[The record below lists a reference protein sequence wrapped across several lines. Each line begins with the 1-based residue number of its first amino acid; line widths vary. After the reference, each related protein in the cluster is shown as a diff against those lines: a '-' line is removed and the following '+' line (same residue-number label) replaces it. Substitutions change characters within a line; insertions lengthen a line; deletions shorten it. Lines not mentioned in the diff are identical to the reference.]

1 MKTNEQYLVQTNEQT
16 NSGKWT
22 IYADDQGTVVGLY
35 DSPDDV
41 RGHLCELGMESVAMD
56 VDGNGTIRQVPVE
69 WIGDGEALVGSA
81 RALQLV

>member
-1 MKTNEQYLVQTNEQT
+1 MKITEQYMVLTNEQT

-41 RGHLCELGMESVAMD
+41 RGHLCGLGLESVAMD
-56 VDGNGTIRQVPVE
+56 VDGNGSIRQVPVA
-69 WIGDGEALVGSA
+69 WIGDGEPLVGSQ